1 MVRKKYV
8 DIEKLASQ
16 VNEDLIASYLK
27 EVLYQ
32 QLVCQG
38 VPKSR
43 CQKLFPGRLLIPL
56 IHHIIARLT
65 DLLLADIATSFVLIP
80 SQKKI
85 ILNQLN
91 LIKEEFLK
99 ETYIER
105 VIVRQ
110 RLLRLGLAKL
120 MKIHYRR
127 TKSFR
132 MTKRSFL
139 SEAVTR
145 LIKESIIIVI
155 LNEFCA
161 VLSVPQL
168 MHPLAEDFLLRL
180 MEEDYARALYYDN
193 AT

>member
-65 DLLLADIATSFVLIP
+65 ALLLDDIATSFVLIP